1 LSLSP
6 ANNATETAP
15 TNGWWFGGQWIPDG
29 QPEALAAALLQLNKP
44 VHVVDAG
51 QQQVGISQD
60 GAILCGQIQQSP
72 DGALPLLATVPPLTP
87 SQLGDPEFQ
96 RDHGVRFNYVAGEM
110 ANGIGSADIVEAM
123 GQNGML
129 GFFGSAG
136 LSLERVRQAIER
148 IQKTLGDLPYG
159 FNLIHSPNEPKLE
172 AALVEMY
179 LAYKIRLVSAA
190 AFLGMTLPL
199 VRYRVAGLAR
209 EASGRIT
216 ILNKLIAKVSRVE
229 VARKFLS
236 PPPPEMVQELL
247 RLGLITP
254 DQAELAKHVPMC
266 DDLTAEADSG
276 GHTDNRPALA
286 LLPTMLALR
295 DELQTLYD
303 HRIRLRIGLGGGIA
317 TPSAAA
323 AAFAMGAA
331 YILTGSINQACAE
344 SGTSQVVR
352 EMLAQ
357 AGQADVTMAP
367 AADMFEM
374 GVKVQVLKWG
384 TMFPVR
390 AQKLYSLYRDYDG
403 LHALPPAEK
412 NRLERDFLRMSVDEA
427 WQQTKDFFAQRDPG
441 QITRADQD
449 PKHQMALV
457 FRSYLGQTSKWAIQ
471 GVPDRKQDYQVWC
484 GPAMGAFNEWV
495 KGSWLEPV
503 ENRSVVPVA
512 QNLMIGA
519 CALTRASYLR
529 SQGLDIL
536 PEAARFQPLRPPALA
551 ALML

>member
-1 LSLSP
+1 MS
-6 ANNATETAP
+6 
-15 TNGWWFGGQWIPDG
+15 
-29 QPEALAAALLQLNKP
+29 EALHNLQAP
-44 VHVVDAG
+44 VHVVRTADGG
-51 QQQVGISQD
+51 QGIAQD
-60 GAILCGQIQQSP
+60 GSILQGANSAP
-72 DGALPLLATVPPLTP
+72 SKDALPLVATVAPLSP
-87 SQLGDPEFQ
+87 SQLGDPGFRQ
-96 RDHGVRFNYVAGEM
+96 DHGVEFNYVAGEM
-110 ANGIGSADIVEAM
+110 ANGIGSEEIVEAM
-123 GQNGML
+123 GRNGML

-148 IQKTLGDLPYG
+148 IQKSLGDLPYG
-159 FNLIHSPNEPKLE
+159 FNLIHSPSEPKLE
-172 AALVEMY
+172 AAVVEMY
-179 LAYKIRLVSAA
+179 LAYKVRLVSAA

-209 EASGRIT
+209 EASGRIA

-236 PPPPEMVQELL
+236 PPPPEMVEELL
-247 RLGLITP
+247 RQGLITP
-254 DQAELAKHVPMC
+254 EQAELAKEVPMC

-295 DELQTLYD
+295 DEMQALYKYP
-303 HRIRLRIGLGGGIA
+303 IRLRIGLGGGIA

-344 SGTSQVVR
+344 SGTSHIVR
-352 EMLAQ
+352 EMLCQ

-390 AQKLYSLYRDYDG
+390 AQKLYNLYREYEG
-403 LHALPPAEK
+403 LHALPPAA
-412 NRLERDFLRMSVDEA
+412 RLQLERDFLRMSLEEA
-427 WQQTKDFFAQRDPG
+427 WAQTRQYFAERDPA
-441 QITRADQD
+441 QIERAEKD
-449 PKHQMALV
+449 PKHKMALV

-471 GVPDRKQDYQVWC
+471 GVADRKQDFQVWC

-503 ENRSVVPVA
+503 QNRSVVTIA
-512 QNLMIGA
+512 QNLLVGA
-519 CALTRASYLR
+519 CVLTRASYLR
-529 SQGLDIL
+529 AQGVDIL
-536 PEAARFQPLRPPALA
+536 PEAARFSPLRPPSVA
-551 ALML
+551 ALMS